1 MRHQCNIALPFDQ
14 APHHQFQQRPRHGQI
29 IEPEVARRKRIEA
42 WQFEPSLRADPHA
55 NGPGA
60 LKFCFQLRQE
70 FDECVEAPSEQNVNL
85 SRLGR
90 ADARDW
96 LGRQSVT
103 LKHSDSFEERRQGFR
118 CGEPANAGSD
128 HDRVSAEQSWH
139 THFPTKSVRWQL
151 T

>member
-42 WQFEPSLRADPHA
+42 WQFEPTLRADPHA

-60 LKFCFQLRQE
+60 LKFYCQLRQE
-70 FDECVEAPSEQNVNL
+70 LDECVEAPSEQNVNL

-90 ADARDW
+90 ATARDRR
-96 LGRQSVT
+96 GRQRVT
-103 LKHSDSFEERRQGFR
+103 LQHGDGFEGRRQGFR
-118 CGEPANAGSD
+118 RGEPANAGSD
-128 HDRVSAEQSWH
+128 HDRMSAE
-139 THFPTKSVRWQL
+139 
-151 T
+151 